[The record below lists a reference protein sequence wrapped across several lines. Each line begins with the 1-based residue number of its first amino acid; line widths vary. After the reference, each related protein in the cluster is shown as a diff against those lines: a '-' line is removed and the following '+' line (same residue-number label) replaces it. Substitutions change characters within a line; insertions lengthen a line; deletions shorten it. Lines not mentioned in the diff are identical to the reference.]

1 MMLELIARGSVATR
15 RGTRWRSMVV
25 GGRASMAVLGGCV
38 WVAVVSGC
46 GAVRTPGVDRATTAP
61 PHAAA
66 SSGDVMS
73 EGDRAQLA
81 ALASARA
88 RTPLAEGYL
97 IGTDDLLDVRIPD
110 LLDTQ
115 APSVA
120 RPAGASLTPVA
131 GAPVFQQGLRV
142 DARGE
147 VSVPMLGA
155 IRASGL
161 TPAALERELAR
172 RLIAAGILRAPQVSV
187 QVAEY
192 RSRVVAVVGSVERPG
207 LYPLTRP
214 GATLS
219 DLIWAAGGASKDAG
233 RVVEFAPAAKAAA
246 PAPRTATTTPTAS
259 APRAASDETDHALA
273 NPLRLD
279 LESLLHPPSA
289 AGTRI
294 DPQVRPGDV
303 ISIAPAGTVQ
313 VSGWVDKPG
322 AYPVTHGLTIAGAVA
337 AAGGHLFAADRH
349 AVSVTRAVGPNEQR
363 QFTVDLEAVAA
374 GRAADVPIT
383 GGDVVHLPASTARV
397 IPWGFWSVAR
407 EMVHV
412 GGNVLL
418 F

>member
-1 MMLELIARGSVATR
+1 MMRGGWISDGGIATR

-38 WVAVVSGC
+38 VVAVVSGC
-46 GAVRTPGVDRATTAP
+46 GAVRAPGIDRATTAP
-61 PHAAA
+61 PHAAV
-66 SSGDVMS
+66 STGDLTS
-73 EGDRAQLA
+73 EGDRTQLA

-88 RTPLAEGYL
+88 RTPPAEGYL

-115 APSVA
+115 APSAA
-120 RPAGASLTPVA
+120 RSAGASLSPVA

-155 IRASGL
+155 VRASGL
-161 TPAALERELAR
+161 TPAALEHELAR

-233 RVVEFAPAAKAAA
+233 RVVEFAPTATPTLSAS
-246 PAPRTATTTPTAS
+246 RTASPETA
-259 APRAASDETDHALA
+259 HALA

-289 AGTRI
+289 AGARI

-349 AVSVTRAVGPNEQR
+349 AVSVTRPVGPNEQR

-374 GRAADVPIT
+374 GRAFDVPIT